1 MPRTPGTM
9 ASTAGGLAVPDVL
22 IFGQCLPERRG
33 FGGEQ
38 LPAVEGLHDR
48 YADSFRLGAAQECG
62 TFVGGAD
69 SVFVAAFEIIGGVEW
84 EHHHVDHAGVENL
97 VRNRRGMGR
106 KADMPDLPIRFSG
119 WNNSEGGQ

>member
-1 MPRTPGTM
+1 MNSERTAPVTVS
-9 ASTAGGLAVPDVL
+9 AAEAGICPDGQFSVVVMRHAVACERQVVVFIDDSDVDAGGAGLAVPDVL
-22 IFGQCLPERRG
+22 IFGQCLPEWRG

-69 SVFVAAFEIIGGVEW
+69 SVFVAAFEIIGGAE
-84 EHHHVDHAGVENL
+84 
-97 VRNRRGMGR
+97 
-106 KADMPDLPIRFSG
+106 
-119 WNNSEGGQ
+119 

>member
-1 MPRTPGTM
+1 MS
-9 ASTAGGLAVPDVL
+9 AAEAGICPDGQLSVVVMRHAVACERQVVVFIDDSDVDAGGAGLAVPDVL

-69 SVFVAAFEIIGGVEW
+69 SVFVAAFEIIGGVE
-84 EHHHVDHAGVENL
+84 
-97 VRNRRGMGR
+97 
-106 KADMPDLPIRFSG
+106 
-119 WNNSEGGQ
+119 